1 MVTGLRQDHH
11 SGREKRVNWSLV
23 VGVVFLV
30 RIFCFCCSAAGN
42 CRPAGSSQTEIRGVR
57 RARRPA
63 VDACGDLSAVGV
75 SIGVL
80 VLAYGTPPLGH

>member
-11 SGREKRVNWSLV
+11 SGREKRANWSLV

-30 RIFCFCCSAAGN
+30 ADILLLLFR
-42 CRPAGSSQTEIRGVR
+42 RRQLPAGSSQTEIRGVR

-80 VLAYGTPPLGH
+80 VLAYGAPPLGH